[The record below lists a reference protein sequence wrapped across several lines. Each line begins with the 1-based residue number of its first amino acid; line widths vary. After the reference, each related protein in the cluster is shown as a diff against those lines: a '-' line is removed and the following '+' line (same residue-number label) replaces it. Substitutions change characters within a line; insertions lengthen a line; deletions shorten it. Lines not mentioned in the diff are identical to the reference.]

1 MSLRFSTILQVLTTQ
16 WMSREEIERRVGGPC
31 TSQFTR
37 LRGEGQILHMVDATR
52 NPWVHKYCL
61 SHDVSGLVIPGPA
74 RRRCVA
80 CPFMEAAPSV
90 APSLLVDID
99 AEALG

>member
-31 TSQFTR
+31 TSQLTR
-37 LRGEGQILHMVDATR
+37 LHGEGRVLHMVDATR

-80 CPFMEAAPSV
+80 CPFMVAAPSV
-90 APSLLVDID
+90 VPSLLVD

>member
-1 MSLRFSTILQVLTTQ
+1 MSLRFSAILQVLTTQ

-31 TSQFTR
+31 MSQLTR
-37 LRGEGQILHMVDATR
+37 LHGEGRVLHMVDASR
-52 NPWVHKYCL
+52 PIWVHKYCL
-61 SHDVSGLVIPGPA
+61 PHDVSDLVIPASA